1 MLQANYWLR
10 KMSNVIK
17 IPDIVIRKDNTA
29 RLNTY
34 DARYWY
40 YTSTNARNVVDCY
53 YSSEDFQFPAVVKL
67 PDNIMDRFEII
78 LESSGDGLTIVLQ
91 GEPEPIAFKLLEKL
105 QHDLRLEIIDE
116 NNLIEYV
123 FAPY

>member
-40 YTSTNARNVVDCY
+40 FTSTNARDVVDCY

-78 LESSGDGLTIVLQ
+78 LESSGDGLTIALQ
-91 GEPEPIAFKLLEKL
+91 GESEPIAFKLLEKL
-105 QHDLRLEIIDE
+105 QSDLRLDRIDE

-123 FAPY
+123 FAV

>member
-1 MLQANYWLR
+1 MFQTNHQLR

-17 IPDIVIRKDNTA
+17 IPDIIIRKDNTA

-40 YTSTNARNVVDCY
+40 YTSTNARDVVDCH
-53 YSSEDFQFPAVVKL
+53 YSPEDFQFPAVVKL

-78 LESSGDGLTIVLQ
+78 LGSSGDGLNVVLQ
-91 GEPEPIAFKLLEKL
+91 GESEPIAFKLLEQL
-105 QHDLRLEIIDE
+105 QSDLRLDRINE

-123 FAPY
+123 FAV

>member
-1 MLQANYWLR
+1 MFQTNHQLR

-40 YTSTNARNVVDCY
+40 YTSTNARDVIDCD
-53 YSSEDFQFPAVVKL
+53 YSPEDFQFPAVVKL
-67 PDNIMDRFEII
+67 PNNIMDRFEII
-78 LESSGDGLTIVLQ
+78 LGSSGDGLNVVLQ
-91 GEPEPIAFKLLEKL
+91 GESEPIAFKLLEQL
-105 QHDLRLEIIDE
+105 QSDLRLDRINE

-123 FAPY
+123 FAV

>member
-1 MLQANYWLR
+1 MFQTNHQLR

-40 YTSTNARNVVDCY
+40 YTSTNARDVVDCH
-53 YSSEDFQFPAVVKL
+53 YSPEDFQFPAVVKL

-78 LESSGDGLTIVLQ
+78 LGSSGDGLNVVLQ
-91 GEPEPIAFKLLEKL
+91 GESEPIAFKLLEQL
-105 QHDLRLEIIDE
+105 QSDLRLDRINE

-123 FAPY
+123 FAV